1 MKTNQYHNNMTELDY
16 NFILQNYEVLT
27 PNEMANKLNKAL
39 STIYIAMNKLGVS
52 KWRANGRKWSNE
64 EIQFLKEN
72 YKTMKFSDIAII
84 LNRSKS
90 SISGQLGRLGLKKMT
105 KNANWTQKEKQYL
118 IDNIEKKTYQEIGN
132 HLGRTVQSVRA
143 KALEL
148 DILPKDIVNGVKLKK
163 EHIQFILANYNKMT
177 DKQLAIKFNVSET
190 AIRDVR
196 KKYNIKKTGNEVNGP
211 TYIELYVKDL
221 LDNYNVQYIY
231 NEYLGEYRPDFVIQN
246 SHIIIEVQGDYYH
259 CNPYLYMNGPED
271 EVQVKHVL
279 RDYYKKCYYLSKGY
293 TIIEIWEHD
302 INHNPNKVK
311 EKIKQLTAVIGQDSQ
326 ETYDD

>member
-1 MKTNQYHNNMTELDY
+1 MKTNQYHNNITESDY
-16 NFILQNYEVLT
+16 NFILQNYENLT
-27 PNEMANKLNKAL
+27 PNEMADKLDKGL
-39 STIYIAMNKLGVS
+39 STIYVAMNKLGVS
-52 KWRANGRKWSNE
+52 KWRANGKKWSDE

-72 YKTMKFSDIAII
+72 YKTMKFSDMAII

-105 KNANWTQKEKQYL
+105 KNANWTQQEKQYL

-132 HLGRTVQSVRA
+132 YLGRTVQSIRA

-148 DILPKDIVNGVKLKK
+148 DVLPKDIVNGVKLKK
-163 EHIQFILANYNKMT
+163 EQIQFILANYDKMT

-196 KKYNIKKTGNEVNGP
+196 RKYNIKKTGNEVNGP

-221 LDNYNVQYIY
+221 LDSYNIQYTY
-231 NEYLGEYRPDFVIQN
+231 NEYLGEYRPDFVLKN
-246 SHIIIEVQGDYYH
+246 HIIIEVQGDYYH
-259 CNPYLYMNGPED
+259 CNPCLYMNGPED

-279 RDYYKKCYYLSKGY
+279 RDYYKKCYYLSQGY

-302 INHNPNKVK
+302 INHNPDKVK
-311 EKIKQLTAVIGQDSQ
+311 EKIKQLTAVIGQVSQ

>member
-1 MKTNQYHNNMTELDY
+1 MKTNQYHNNITESDY
-16 NFILQNYEVLT
+16 NFILQNYETLT
-27 PNEMANKLNKAL
+27 PNEIANKLNKGL

-52 KWRANGRKWSNE
+52 KWRANGRRWSDE

-72 YKTMKFSDIAII
+72 YKTMKFSDIAIA
-84 LNRSKS
+84 LNRSES
-90 SISGQLGRLGLKKMT
+90 SISGQLGRLGLKKII
-105 KNANWTQKEKQYL
+105 KNANWTQQEKQYL
-118 IDNIEKKTYQEIGN
+118 IDNIEKKSYKEIGN
-132 HLGRTVQSVRA
+132 YLGRTTQAIRA

-196 KKYNIKKTGNEVNGP
+196 KKYNIKKTGNEISGP

-221 LDNYNVQYIY
+221 LDSYNIQYTY
-231 NEYLGEYRPDFVIQN
+231 NEYLGEYKPDFVFKN
-246 SHIIIEVQGDYYH
+246 SNIIIEVQGDYYH
-259 CNPYLYMNGPED
+259 CNPYVYKNGPEN
-271 EVQVKHVL
+271 EIQIKHVL
-279 RDYYKKCYYLSKGY
+279 RDYYKKCYYLSQGY
-293 TIIEIWEHD
+293 IIVEIWEHD
-302 INHNPNKVK
+302 INNNPDKVK
-311 EKIKQLTAVIGQDSQ
+311 EKIKQLTAVIGQVSQ